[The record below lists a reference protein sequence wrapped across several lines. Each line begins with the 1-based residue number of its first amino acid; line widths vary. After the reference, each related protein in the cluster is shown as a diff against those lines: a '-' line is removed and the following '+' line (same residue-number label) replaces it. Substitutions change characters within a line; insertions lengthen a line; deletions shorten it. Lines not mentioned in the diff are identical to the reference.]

1 MKQFLF
7 LLLTFCLLSYT
18 SCSVPEDKGTPKPD
32 TLLTMSEMQ
41 EMMMGIC
48 RLEAKLRVYESENNS
63 FRDSLNIYGRQQLDS
78 LLRQHSI
85 HWTTWKTNFNY
96 YMTRK
101 SLADTL
107 MARVTDSLAKE
118 ETVKSEALRQTIDTS
133 QKLIIPSEATWDE
146 VILF

>member
-78 LLRQHSI
+78 LLRQHHI
-85 HWTTWKTNFNY
+85 HWTTWKANFNY

-107 MARVTDSLAKE
+107 MARVTDNLAKE
-118 ETVKSEALRQTIDTS
+118 ETVKNEALRQTIDTS